1 MALASAFLQSLRHD
15 LFLHARPRGS
25 ALSFEDITVL
35 ALLNQRGRRR
45 TPMRRLRPARRAL
58 EHSDA
63 EHDLACLG
71 RKKLAY
77 HKADVSFGAQS

>member
-1 MALASAFLQSLRHD
+1 
-15 LFLHARPRGS
+15 
-25 ALSFEDITVL
+25 
-35 ALLNQRGRRR
+35 
-45 TPMRRLRPARRAL
+45 MRRLRPARRAL

>member
-35 ALLNQRGRRR
+35 ALLNSSGVGVGLQCAGCA
-45 TPMRRLRPARRAL
+45 PRA
-58 EHSDA
+58 
-63 EHDLACLG
+63 
-71 RKKLAY
+71 
-77 HKADVSFGAQS
+77 